1 MRKAVGLLIILWGVS
16 QYFTTALPALDS
28 AARESFQ
35 FIETAALVSQSELQ
49 KQR

>member
-1 MRKAVGLLIILWGVS
+1 MRKSIGFLIVLWGVS

-35 FIETAALVSQSELQ
+35 TIEVAASVTQSELQ
-49 KQR
+49 KR